1 MPDRRIG
8 DPARVDRCGFSAG
21 RLSGSTDAGG
31 ASMTDAS
38 AMHTTYGVVWKEGA
52 KPLARG
58 RLELLPR
65 FVRLDG
71 IAGSEPASRE
81 IAYENLSEIRI
92 GRSAE
97 DRIDGH
103 PTLVLAPRVGDT
115 LSIASIA
122 QAGVIAEIAE
132 RLAAL
137 QLGNE
142 GRRRLMIV
150 LPLAEGAR
158 DSVRAL
164 LADGPPF
171 DPDALGLD
179 RHEVF
184 LTATEAVFIFESEL
198 GANALEP
205 LLQEP
210 DLWKSA
216 AAWHEYLTG
225 PPHIAEEAF
234 SWTRP
239 CVRVDDSL
247 FPPSSRNGDNVRV

>member
-1 MPDRRIG
+1 
-8 DPARVDRCGFSAG
+8 
-21 RLSGSTDAGG
+21 
-31 ASMTDAS
+31 MTDAS

-71 IAGSEPASRE
+71 MAGSDPVSRE
-81 IAYENLSEIRI
+81 MAYDNLSEIRI

-115 LSIASIA
+115 LSIASVA
-122 QAGVIAEIAE
+122 QAGVIAEIAD

-142 GRRRLMIV
+142 GRRRLTIV
-150 LPLAEGAR
+150 LPLVEGAR
-158 DSVRAL
+158 DAVRAL

-171 DPDALGLD
+171 DPEALGLD
-179 RHEVF
+179 RHQVF
-184 LTATEAVFIFESEL
+184 LTQAEAVFVFESTL
-198 GANALEP
+198 GASALEA
-205 LLQEP
+205 LLEEP
-210 DLWKSA
+210 ALWQSA
-216 AAWHEYLTG
+216 AAWHEYLAG
-225 PPHIAEEAF
+225 PPRIAEDVF

-239 CVRVDDSL
+239 SAQVDNSL
-247 FPPSSRNGDNVRV
+247 LPPGLRNGG